1 MIDYNRVLEVVR
13 KTPEANSELGLALA
27 FVEAGDV
34 ILGALHAA
42 AAADLLA
49 SKYAG
54 EFDPIKLG
62 QLLQASLVES
72 SVAADRAHLN

>member
-34 ILGALHAA
+34 CALHAA
-42 AAADLLA
+42 AAAALLA
-49 SKYAG
+49 AAHRLQRGARMTPCSGPSGSASR
-54 EFDPIKLG
+54 LG
-62 QLLQASLVES
+62 HWRRRV
-72 SVAADRAHLN
+72 R

>member
-13 KTPEANSELGLALA
+13 KTLEANSELGLALA

-49 SKYAG
+49 AAHRLQRGARMTPCSGPSGSASR
-54 EFDPIKLG
+54 LG
-62 QLLQASLVES
+62 HWRRRV
-72 SVAADRAHLN
+72 R